1 MDFNLG
7 KDQTKD
13 MMPYCRTA
21 IEKFLY
27 QKISDNVQAMYQIK
41 YQKDNMQFQ
50 ETQEKL
56 LLGYENKFDVDARKE
71 MMEFLGI
78 KKRFQL

>member
-27 QKISDNVQAMYQIK
+27 QKISDNLQAMYQIK
-41 YQKDNMQFQ
+41 YQKDNQ
-50 ETQEKL
+50 
-56 LLGYENKFDVDARKE
+56 
-71 MMEFLGI
+71 
-78 KKRFQL
+78 